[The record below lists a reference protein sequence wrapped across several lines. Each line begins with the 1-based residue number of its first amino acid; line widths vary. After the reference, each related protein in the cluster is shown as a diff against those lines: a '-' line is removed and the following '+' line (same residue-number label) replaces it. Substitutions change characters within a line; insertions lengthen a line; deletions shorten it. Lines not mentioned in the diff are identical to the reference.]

1 MASTDEIKLDKIDVT
16 PPQLPPGPDDFPE
29 GGTRGWLVAAGTAG
43 IMFCTLGYANSFGV
57 FQAYYLQNQL
67 KDHSPDEISWIG
79 SLQVFLV
86 FAVGVLGGPIFDRY
100 GPWVIR
106 PAAVV
111 YFLSVILT
119 ASCTQYWHF
128 MLVQG
133 VVSGA
138 SNSLL
143 MFPSMAATP
152 QYFYKKRGAA
162 MGLAIAGSSLG
173 AIVFPIVL
181 SQLLAKIGFAWAVR
195 VCAFIMIPILTFS
208 GVVIRARL
216 PPRKSSFFVL
226 TAFRSARYVTLIGA
240 VFCQFL
246 GMFTGLFFLP
256 TYGISRGMDA
266 SQAFYLVAIINAA
279 SLPGRIIPGIL
290 GDKFGSINSL
300 LGAGLTTSIIILC
313 WPTVFSTAGIYAFS
327 VFFGFTS
334 GAIISAGSVV
344 FTHCAPNPREIGTWM
359 GQGIAVASFAILI
372 GPPINGALL
381 NRFHGFD
388 ELSLFSGAM
397 CLMGTGLA
405 LMAKWFTEEGV
416 LGKV

>member
-1 MASTDEIKLDKIDVT
+1 MV
-16 PPQLPPGPDDFPE
+16 
-29 GGTRGWLVAAGTAG
+29 
-43 IMFCTLGYANSFGV
+43 
-57 FQAYYLQNQL
+57 
-67 KDHSPDEISWIG
+67 
-79 SLQVFLV
+79 
-86 FAVGVLGGPIFDRY
+86 
-100 GPWVIR
+100 
-106 PAAVV
+106 
-111 YFLSVILT
+111 
-119 ASCTQYWHF
+119 
-128 MLVQG
+128 VQG
-133 VVSGA
+133 VLSGV

-152 QYFYKKRGAA
+152 QYFFKKRGAA
-162 MGLAIAGSSLG
+162 MGMAIAGSSLG

-181 SQLLAKIGFAWAVR
+181 SQLLEKIGFEWAVR
-195 VCAFIMIPILTFS
+195 TCGFIMIPILTFS
-208 GVVIRARL
+208 AIVIKARL
-216 PPRKSSFFVL
+216 PPRQSNFFVM
-226 TAFRSARYVTLIGA
+226 TAFRNARYVTLIVA

-256 TYGISRGMDA
+256 TYGIFRGMDA
-266 SQAFYLVAIINAA
+266 TQAFYLVAIINAA

-300 LGAGLTTSIIILC
+300 VGAGLTTSIIILC
-313 WPTVFSTAGIYAFS
+313 WPTTFTSAGIYAFS

-359 GQGIAVASFAILI
+359 GQGIAVASIAILI

-388 ELSLFSGAM
+388 ELSLFSGVM
-397 CLMGTGLA
+397 CLMGAVLA
-405 LMAKWFTEEGV
+405 LIAKVFTKEGI